1 MDPQIKVI
9 AQVIQERRMQD
20 RQWGGAEHD
29 DQHSNFD
36 WFRFIDYQWGRMN
49 NENRRECLIK
59 IAALAVAAVESLDR
73 KANEDTRD
81 AASDQ
86 GNATDPSAS

>member
-1 MDPQIKVI
+1 MDAQTKVI

-20 RQWGGAEHD
+20 RQWGGAAHD

-36 WFRFIDYQWGRMN
+36 WFRFIDYQWGQMN
-49 NENRRECLIK
+49 NENRRERLIK

-73 KANEDTRD
+73 KTENGLP
-81 AASDQ
+81 S
-86 GNATDPSAS
+86 TDDVPQNPVA